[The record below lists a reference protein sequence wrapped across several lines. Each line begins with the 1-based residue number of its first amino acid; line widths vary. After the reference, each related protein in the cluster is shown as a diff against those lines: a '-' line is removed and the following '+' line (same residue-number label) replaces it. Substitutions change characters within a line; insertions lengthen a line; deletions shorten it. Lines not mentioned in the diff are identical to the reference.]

1 MCKSVDHVSN
11 LWTINKYTA
20 EIQLPLNFTAIFELC
35 IESIFGLRQLLGVVG
50 TLMLA
55 FDNTLDYHAM
65 IELVSPV
72 VIVEI
77 LRIN

>member
-1 MCKSVDHVSN
+1 MD
-11 LWTINKYTA
+11 NKQIYCWNSA
-20 EIQLPLNFTAIFELC
+20 PIKFYCHFWIMHQ
-35 IESIFGLRQLLGVVG
+35 SIFGLRQLPGVVG

-77 LRIN
+77 LRINWNIK